1 MCLAVPAK
9 IVEINGNYAT
19 ADFDGIKRKIS
30 IQLVPDIKINEYCLI
45 HAGFAIE
52 KISKEYA
59 AETKKYLNEI
69 LKGPS
74 NE

>member
-9 IVEINGNYAT
+9 IIKIDGDFAI
-19 ADFDGIKRKIS
+19 ADFDGIQRKIS
-30 IQLVPDIKINEYCLI
+30 IQLTPDIKINDYCLV

-52 KISKEYA
+52 KV
-59 AETKKYLNEI
+59 TKKYAQETRGYLKEI
-69 LKGPS
+69 FKGPE